1 MNIIR
6 VEDEH
11 SPSLIKHVTLGT
23 ITPGATTLKTL
34 YLKNAGGAGDRVL
47 DISIQSRSPIAQ
59 DTSEVLRTLSVPTVA
74 PINVEYGVK
83 YLYASGP
90 LPGLTQLHTYENDYW
105 DDGEGGEALVRARM
119 ACLGP
124 WGISVETTRLV
135 RKVSFMCYYMRY
147 DCTDF
152 A

>member
-1 MNIIR
+1 VNIIR
-6 VEDEH
+6 VDDEH
-11 SPSLIKHVTLGT
+11 SQSLIKHITLGT

-34 YLKNAGGAGDRVL
+34 YLKNTGGAGDRVL
-47 DISIQSRSPIAQ
+47 DISIQSRSPIPQ

-83 YLYASGP
+83 YLYARRP

-105 DDGEGGEALVRARM
+105 DDGDGGDALVRARM
-119 ACLGP
+119 ACSGP
-124 WGISVETTRLV
+124 WGISVETARLV
-135 RKVSFMCYYMRY
+135 RKVSFMCYNMCH

-152 A
+152 T

>member
-6 VEDEH
+6 VDDEH
-11 SPSLIKHVTLGT
+11 SQSLIRHVALGT
-23 ITPGATTLKTL
+23 ITPGATTHKTL
-34 YLKNAGGAGDRVL
+34 YLKNTGGAGDRVL

-74 PINVEYGVK
+74 PINIEYGVK
-83 YLYASGP
+83 YLYAHRP

-105 DDGEGGEALVRARM
+105 DDGEGGDALVTARM
-119 ACLGP
+119 ACRGP
-124 WGISVETTRLV
+124 WGISVETARLV
-135 RKVSFMCYYMRY
+135 RKVSFTCYSMLH

-152 A
+152 T